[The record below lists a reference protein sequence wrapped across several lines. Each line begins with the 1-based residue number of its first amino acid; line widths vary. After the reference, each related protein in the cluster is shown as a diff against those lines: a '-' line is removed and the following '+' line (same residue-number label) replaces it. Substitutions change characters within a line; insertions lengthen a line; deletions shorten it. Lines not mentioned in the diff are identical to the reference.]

1 MNDNQENIVA
11 LRQAKEKEL
20 ILGQLR
26 RIPIIQVACE
36 KAGIA
41 RATFYRLRN
50 DDPNFKRAVEE
61 AVGEGVAFITDM
73 SESQLIILI
82 KEKNWPAIS
91 FWLRHHHPNYTNK
104 LEIVGS
110 SLVTYEE
117 LTPEQEKL
125 VKRAL
130 ELASFDAE
138 PNPIEN
144 NDNKQS
150 GTTKSDRADDQR

>member
-1 MNDNQENIVA
+1 MNDNQENVIA

-20 ILGQLR
+20 ILEQLK

-41 RATFYRLRN
+41 RATFYRFRN
-50 DDPNFKRAVEE
+50 DDPDFKRAVEE
-61 AVGEGVAFITDM
+61 AITEGISFITDM
-73 SESQLIILI
+73 SESQLITLI

-91 FWLRHHHPNYTNK
+91 FWLKHHHPNYTNK
-104 LEIVGS
+104 LEIVGN
-110 SLVTYEE
+110 SLMAHEE

-130 ELASFDAE
+130 ELASLDTE
-138 PNPIEN
+138 LKPIKN
-144 NDNKQS
+144 HDNEQS
-150 GTTKSDRADDQR
+150 GATKSDRTNDQG

>member
-1 MNDNQENIVA
+1 MNDNQENVVT

-20 ILGQLR
+20 ILEQLR

-36 KAGIA
+36 KAGVA

-50 DDPNFKRAVEE
+50 DDPNFKRAIEE

-73 SESQLIILI
+73 SESQLITLI

-125 VKRAL
+125 VKRAM
-130 ELASFDAE
+130 ELASLDAE
-138 PNPIEN
+138 PKPIKK
-144 NDNKQS
+144 ND
-150 GTTKSDRADDQR
+150 DE